1 MTPAMPV
8 TRKIFPDTHPLF
20 LAMAQELRS
29 LVREHRGERPFSIA
43 LAGGSTPQRFY
54 EQLVRPPFKEQILW
68 KQVAFYFGDERC
80 VPPDH
85 EDSNY
90 RMAHQALF
98 AHVPEAQVFRME
110 AESPDL
116 GASAAAYEALLRQ
129 HLIRDQDR
137 APVFDLVLLGIG
149 NDGHTASLFPQTTA
163 LQEQEHW
170 VIANEVPQLNTR
182 RMTLTYPVLNAAQR
196 VWILATGIGKRHIIA
211 DCLRSHTPQTDAA
224 RWPILGVQPS
234 SGNLIW
240 WLDRD
245 AASLLV

>member
-1 MTPAMPV
+1 MTPAMFV
-8 TRKIFPDTHPLF
+8 TRKVFPDTPPLF

-43 LAGGSTPQRFY
+43 LAGGSTTQHFY

-68 KQVAFYFGDERC
+68 KQVAFYFGDERN

-85 EDSNY
+85 EESNY
-90 RMAHQALF
+90 RMAHQSLF
-98 AHVPEAQVFRME
+98 LHVPEARVFRME
-110 AESPDL
+110 AEADDL
-116 GASAAAYEALLRQ
+116 DASAAAYEALLRQ
-129 HLIRDQDR
+129 HLRDAEH

-149 NDGHTASLFPQTTA
+149 NDGHTASLFPGTTA
-163 LQEQEHW
+163 LQEQEKL
-170 VIANEVPQLNTR
+170 VVANEVPQLNTR

-196 VWILATGIGKRHIIA
+196 VWILATGIGKRHIVA
-211 DCLRSHTPQTDAA
+211 DCLRSHTPQTDRE
-224 RWPILGVQPS
+224 RWPVLGVQPA

-245 AASLLV
+245 AASHLS